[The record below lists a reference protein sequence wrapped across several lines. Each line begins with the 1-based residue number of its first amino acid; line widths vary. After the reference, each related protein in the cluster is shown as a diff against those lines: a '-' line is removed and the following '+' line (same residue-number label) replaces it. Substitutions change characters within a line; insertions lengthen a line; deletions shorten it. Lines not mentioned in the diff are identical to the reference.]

1 MSKAIIGIFA
11 VLFIFSGFAEAA
23 EWSADRMKVT
33 SPDFENNTLM
43 PTKVA
48 WKNENISPALIIE
61 NIPAASKSLA
71 LIVDDP
77 DAPMGTWVHWVMYDI
92 PVVSRIDEGSAP
104 GTQGINDFRTQKYD
118 GPWPPSGTHR
128 YFFKVYALD
137 RKLGLKEG
145 SDKRALERAMKGYI
159 LDKAELI
166 GLYRR

>member
-1 MSKAIIGIFA
+1 
-11 VLFIFSGFAEAA
+11 
-23 EWSADRMKVT
+23 MKVT
-33 SPDFENNTLM
+33 SPDFENNKLM
-43 PTKVA
+43 PKKVA

-61 NIPAASKSLA
+61 NIPPAAKSLA

-92 PVVSRIDEGSAP
+92 PVASRIEEGSAP
-104 GTQGINDFRTQKYD
+104 GTQGVNDFHTQKYD

-137 RKLGLKEG
+137 DKLGLKAG
-145 SDKRALERAMKGYI
+145 ADKRAVEKAMEGRI
-159 LDKAELI
+159 LDKAELV